1 MAQLHLAFGSP
12 VAAVKSQ
19 DERKLAD
26 QFGQLH
32 GLVFLVGQLDVWKLL
47 TDLEIHTASF
57 DSGLQCELA

>member
-26 QFGQLH
+26 QIGQLH
-32 GLVFLVGQLDVWKLL
+32 RLIFLVGQLDVGKFL
-47 TDLEIHTASF
+47 TDL
-57 DSGLQCELA
+57 